1 MSGIVYAILLILAVS
16 FVIVVIAFLVL
27 LIKGIIKRHE
37 SSGKKYVCAAFI
49 ILGVW
54 ILAVVGLD
62 LKLRYEKKEFENI
75 PGLSVDGNR
84 VTILNEGSSSMGSFC
99 TYVMSSEGAIQAVN
113 QISSNFFMGEKFG
126 YVFQI
131 VTDEQVYLAVFE
143 NDCGKISYVDVYNIN
158 PINEEEK
165 AVCAEHIKVEDLNE
179 TITHLV
185 DDYGFS
191 EDELEEE
198 YAYYLTK

>member
-1 MSGIVYAILLILAVS
+1 MSGIGYAILLILAVS

-27 LIKGIIKRHE
+27 LIKGIIKRYE

-84 VTILNEGSSSMGSFC
+84 VTILNEGSGSMGSFWQ
-99 TYVMSSEGAIQAVN
+99 TSASASWVDQA
-113 QISSNFFMGEKFG
+113 
-126 YVFQI
+126 
-131 VTDEQVYLAVFE
+131 
-143 NDCGKISYVDVYNIN
+143 
-158 PINEEEK
+158 
-165 AVCAEHIKVEDLNE
+165 
-179 TITHLV
+179 
-185 DDYGFS
+185 
-191 EDELEEE
+191 
-198 YAYYLTK
+198 